1 MSNNPI
7 SFRPTDDDLKTI
19 NRIIATNDRPGLNLK
34 PVNAIRIALAEWAT
48 NHPEEKMD
56 ANRLAKD
63 TVCYLENPW
72 SGTVSQMTWGEIKQW
87 SRENVHESARKEW
100 LEEAQKAAKTGDSK
114 TLGIMIIGS

>member
-1 MSNNPI
+1 MKQQINFRASDLTIRQLAQLQNLTGMSQTELI
-7 SFRPTDDDLKTI
+7 ST
-19 NRIIATNDRPGLNLK
+19 AVDRMY
-34 PVNAIRIALAEWAT
+34 R
-48 NHPEEKMD
+48 EEKM
-56 ANRLAKD
+56 N
-63 TVCYLENPW
+63 TTTCYLENPW

>member
-1 MSNNPI
+1 M
-7 SFRPTDDDLKTI
+7 TI
-19 NRIIATNDRPGLNLK
+19 TLRETQEDREIIARIIAEKSLPGVTLTTSD
-34 PVNAIRIALAEWAT
+34 AIRIALSEWAQ
-48 NHPEEKMD
+48 NHPEEKMN
-56 ANRLAKD
+56 ANRLAKN